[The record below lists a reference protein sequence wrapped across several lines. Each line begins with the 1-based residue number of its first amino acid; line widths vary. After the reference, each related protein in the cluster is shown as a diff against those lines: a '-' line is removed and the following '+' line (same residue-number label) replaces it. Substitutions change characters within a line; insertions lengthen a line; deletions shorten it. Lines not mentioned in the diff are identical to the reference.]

1 MTYPPG
7 RDRRLRPDPFGP
19 AASDSPPPPPKRPG
33 TTQGLPYIAR
43 GGLAVV
49 ALLIVGV
56 GVAVDGYI
64 TSRSNYP
71 RGRPTLAT
79 TTGAPADAGSSAH
92 TVGEVVT
99 LNGNGTRA
107 TIKVS
112 GPINRRGRTGDTYLV
127 VTVDI
132 AVQSGSLVYSP
143 LLFDLKD
150 PSGALHGAAFD
161 DAFDDELGT
170 GDVHAG
176 HKVHGT
182 IPFKVSSDFLHGSE
196 VELFGDTFG
205 TLGSW
210 KLP

>member
-7 RDRRLRPDPFGP
+7 RDRRLPRDPFGP
-19 AASDSPPPPPKRPG
+19 AASDTPSPPPKRHL
-33 TTQGLPYIAR
+33 TTWGWLYIANS
-43 GGLAVV
+43 
-49 ALLIVGV
+49 
-56 GVAVDGYI
+56 GVAVVVLLIIGVAVAVNGDT
-64 TSRSNYP
+64 TSRSNHP
-71 RGRPTLAT
+71 AGRPTSAAT
-79 TTGAPADAGSSAH
+79 SAPVDTGSSAH
-92 TVGEVVT
+92 TVGDVAT

-107 TIKVS
+107 TIKVLD
-112 GPINRRGRTGDTYLV
+112 PINRLGRTGNTYLV

-161 DAFDDELGT
+161 NAFDDELGT